1 MSLADAAGLLG
12 VLLIL
17 LAYAGAQLE
26 RLDPRRAP
34 ALAMNLAGAGLIMWS
49 LTFRFN
55 LSAFLME
62 AAWAVVALY
71 GLIRLAIRKARASG
85 SADLPAGPTARQAKD
100 RGRPSDR

>member
-1 MSLADAAGLLG
+1 MSFPDAAGLFG

-17 LAYAGAQLE
+17 VAYAGAQLE

-34 ALAMNLAGAGLIMWS
+34 ALVMNLIGAGLIIWS

-55 LSAFLME
+55 LAAFLME

-71 GLIRLAIRKARASG
+71 GLIRLLIRRPKARRSAAGWAKRRKASTTC
-85 SADLPAGPTARQAKD
+85 S
-100 RGRPSDR
+100 

>member
-1 MSLADAAGLLG
+1 MSFPDAAGLFG

-17 LAYAGAQLE
+17 SAYAGAQLG

-34 ALAMNLAGAGLIMWS
+34 ALVMNLVGAGMIIWS

-62 AAWAVVALY
+62 AAWALVALY
-71 GLIRLAIRKARASG
+71 GLIRLAVGRKDG
-85 SADLPAGPTARQAKD
+85 G
-100 RGRPSDR
+100 G